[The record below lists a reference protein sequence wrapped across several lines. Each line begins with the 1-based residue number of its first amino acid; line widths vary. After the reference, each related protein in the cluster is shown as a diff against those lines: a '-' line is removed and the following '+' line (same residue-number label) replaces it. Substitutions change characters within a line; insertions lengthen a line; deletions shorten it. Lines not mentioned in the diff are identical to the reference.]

1 MKSLRRIMAFVQPY
15 WRAAL
20 VGVLLVILSV
30 AMELAVPRLLQFVI
44 DKGITARDMT
54 AIVRG
59 SLLML
64 CVALAGAVATVGQ
77 AVCRARLS
85 QGMAYDIRN
94 DLFMRIQTL
103 SFGNLDHMQTGQL
116 MTRLSSDVDMV
127 RMFAGTGLALIIR
140 AGLLMVGSL
149 VLLIITDWQLALIML
164 VLMPAAAAVFWGFV
178 RVASPLFTV
187 IQQKL
192 ASLNTIAQENLTG
205 VEVVKAF
212 VRERF
217 EIGRFEDGNDDY
229 MKENVK
235 AGRLLAVAF
244 PTLLLLTNLGTLAVI
259 WLGGM
264 QVIGG
269 RLSVGELVAFNNY
282 LLTAMF
288 PLLMLGMLIMMMS
301 RAEASAERVME
312 ILDTEALVFNRP
324 SAVDLGTIAGRVTFE
339 NVSFRYNG
347 NSGEDVLH
355 GVSLVVEPGQR
366 VALLGATGSGKSTLV
381 NLIPRFYDVTG
392 GRLSVD
398 GRDVRDVTL
407 DSLRSQVGM
416 VLQQTTVF
424 SGTVRQNIA
433 YGKPGASLDEIV
445 AAAKAAQAHEF
456 VVQMPDGYDS
466 QVEARGA
473 NLSGGQKQRI
483 AIARALLIEPAILIL
498 DDSTSAVDVETE
510 FRIQQALDELMAKCT
525 TFIIAQRISSVL
537 NMDQILV
544 LSQGNIAARGT
555 HQELLHDSPIYQEIY
570 HTQLSEDGPPRRQ
583 SAPSDGAEQP
593 PTGGH
598 S

>member
-64 CVALAGAVATVGQ
+64 CAALAGAVATVGQ
-77 AVCRARLS
+77 AVYRARLS

-301 RAEASAERVME
+301 RAEVSAERVIQ

-324 SAVDLGTIAGRVTFE
+324 SAIDLGTIAGRVSFE

-392 GRLSVD
+392 GRLLVD

-416 VLQQTTVF
+416 VLQQTTLF
-424 SGTVRQNIA
+424 SGTIRENIA
-433 YGKPGASLDEIV
+433 YGRPDASLDEIV
-445 AAAKAAQAHEF
+445 AAAKAAQVHEF

-483 AIARALLIEPAILIL
+483 AIARALLIKPAILIL

-510 FRIQQALDELMAKCT
+510 FKIREALDALVADCT
-525 TFIIAQRISSVL
+525 TFIIAQRITSVL
-537 NMDQILV
+537 NADQILV
-544 LSQGNIAARGT
+544 LSRGQIAARGT
-555 HQELLHDSPIYQEIY
+555 HHELLHDSPIYQEIY
-570 HTQLSEDGPPRRQ
+570 HSQLS
-583 SAPSDGAEQP
+583 
-593 PTGGH
+593 
-598 S
+598 